1 MKLETQLENKKTV
14 AVSGH
19 MKPDGDCTG
28 STLAVYNYI
37 KTYHPEIE
45 VTLYLE
51 PIPNI
56 FRFLA
61 RSEEIVH
68 DCTQDQTHDLF
79 ICLDCGDEG
88 RLGTAAKYF
97 HAAKKTLCIDH
108 HISNSSFAD
117 ENYIFP
123 HSSSTC
129 ELVFELLDAEKITE
143 EIAECIYVGIVHDT
157 GVFQYSSTSAKTMN
171 IAGQL
176 MEKGIPFTK
185 IIDDTF
191 YKKTYSQNRILGQA
205 LVDSRLYLDGACIA
219 TVVTAEE
226 MKAFEVEPKHLEGIV
241 QQLRVTKD
249 AEAALFLYENEDGT
263 FKVSMRSNE
272 NVNVAAI
279 LMNFGGGGHVRAA
292 GATMSGTA
300 DEIIGKI
307 LEEVEK
313 QLQGIL

>member
-1 MKLETQLENKKTV
+1 MKLETQLENVRTV
-14 AVSGH
+14 AIAGH

-28 STLAVYNYI
+28 STLAVYNYV
-37 KTYHPEIE
+37 KTYHPNID

-56 FRFLA
+56 FRFLN

-68 DCTQDQTHDLF
+68 DFSGDESHDLF

-88 RLGTAAKYF
+88 RLGGAAKYF
-97 HAAKKTLCIDH
+97 HSAKKTFCVDH

-123 HSSSTC
+123 HASSTC
-129 ELVFELLDAEKITE
+129 ELVFELLDAEKITK

-176 MEKGIPFTK
+176 MEKGINFTR
-185 IIDDTF
+185 IVDDTF
-191 YKKTYSQNRILGQA
+191 YKKTFHQNRILGQA
-205 LVDSRLYLDGACIA
+205 LVDSKLYLDGKCIA
-219 TVVTAEE
+219 TVVTLEE
-226 MKAFEVEPKHLEGIV
+226 MNEFGVEPKHLEGIV
-241 QQLRVTKD
+241 QQLRVTND
-249 AEAALFLYENEDGT
+249 VEAALFLYENESGD

-272 NVNVAAI
+272 NVNVASI
-279 LMNFGGGGHVRAA
+279 LMNFGGGGHIRAA

-300 DEIIGKI
+300 EDIIEKI
-307 LEEVEK
+307 LVEVAK
-313 QLQGIL
+313 QL

>member
-1 MKLETQLENKKTV
+1 MKLETQLENVKSV
-14 AVSGH
+14 AIAGH
-19 MKPDGDCTG
+19 MKPDGDCSG

-37 KTYHPEIE
+37 KTYHPDMA

-56 FRFLA
+56 FKFLS
-61 RSEEIVH
+61 RSDEIQH
-68 DCTQDQTHDLF
+68 DFSLDEAHDLF

-88 RLGTAAKYF
+88 RLGGAAKYF
-97 HAAKKTLCIDH
+97 HSAKKTLCVDH

-117 ENYIFP
+117 VNYIFP
-123 HSSSTC
+123 HASSTC
-129 ELVFELLDAEKITE
+129 ELVFELLDADKITK

-176 MEKGIPFTK
+176 MEMGINFTK
-185 IIDDTF
+185 IVDETF
-191 YKKTYSQNRILGQA
+191 YTKTFQQNRILGQA
-205 LVDSRLYLDGACIA
+205 LVDSKLYLDGKCIA
-219 TVVTAEE
+219 TVVTLEE
-226 MKAFEVEPKHLEGIV
+226 MKEFDVEPKHLEGIV

-249 AEAALFLYENEDGT
+249 VEAAIFLYENESGD

-272 NVNVAAI
+272 NVDVASI
-279 LMNFGGGGHVRAA
+279 LMTFGGGGHIRAA

-300 DEIIGKI
+300 DEIIEKI
-307 LEEVEK
+307 LAEVAK
-313 QLQGIL
+313 QL